1 MAKVKSKENW
11 KKKRRVE
18 NLAQKEH
25 RYYIFCEGEQT
36 EPLYFQRIK
45 ELIEE
50 NPIYKN
56 MVLIEIEGC
65 GAETMRVIGEAE
77 KYVARNKIDKGQ
89 IWCVYDKDSFPAEH
103 FNGVGIRG
111 DVLNKK
117 NPDLQYHVAWSNQC
131 IEYWFILHFS
141 YYDSDNDRNEYINY
155 LNQKFNDLRIGKYTK
170 NSKDIFDIL
179 LKYGNLELAIRYAEK
194 RLNNCPQ
201 QTDANITP
209 GTKVHLLL
217 KELLKFLP
225 DWLAK

>member
-65 GAETMRVIGEAE
+65 GAETIRVIGEAE

-103 FNGVGIRG
+103 FNGVGIRA
-111 DVLNKK
+111 DILNKE
-117 NPDLQYHVAWSNQC
+117 NPALQYQVAWSNQC

-141 YYDSDNDRNEYINY
+141 YYDSDNDRSEYINY
-155 LNQKFNDLRIGKYTK
+155 LNQKFKDLKIGKYTK
-170 NSKDIFDIL
+170 NNKDIFDVL

-194 RLNNCPQ
+194 RLNNCPG
-201 QTDANITP
+201 QTDASITP

-225 DWLAK
+225 DMLME